1 MEIVHQTSEKL
12 VVRMPA
18 NETLANALRRSI
30 TEIPV
35 LAIDEVEIYKNDSA
49 LYDEMLAH
57 RIGLVPLKNEGAL
70 NEKTEVTLKFSKK
83 GPCTVLAEDLEGSVE
98 PVHPKTPLVLLEKEQ
113 ELEFVATARVGKGM
127 THEKYTPG
135 LGFYRHLTLVNSK
148 NSQVIKLAE
157 NAQGLVKSEKTKEG
171 LLCDIN
177 ESLAE
182 EINRLDGDALKDADE
197 ILFIIESF
205 GQMPAKD
212 IMLKAVRALGEN
224 VEAFEK
230 ALS

>member
-1 MEIVHQTSEKL
+1 MEVLHQTSEKL

-18 NETLANALRRSI
+18 RETLANALRRSI

-70 NEKTEVTLKFSKK
+70 NDKTEIALKFSKK
-83 GPCTVLAEDLEGSVE
+83 GPCMVYAEDLEGGAE
-98 PVHPKTPLVLLEKEQ
+98 PVYPKTPLVLLEKEQ
-113 ELEFVATARVGKGM
+113 ELEFIAKARVGRGVE
-127 THEKYTPG
+127 HEKYTPG
-135 LGFYRHLTLVNSK
+135 LGFYRHLVLVNSK
-148 NSQVIKLAE
+148 NMQVQKMAE
-157 NAQGLVKSEKTKEG
+157 NAHGLVKPEKTKDG
-171 LLCDIN
+171 WLCDLH

-182 EINRLDGDALKDADE
+182 EISLLDAGALHDAEE
-197 ILFIIESF
+197 IVFVIESF
-205 GQMPAKD
+205 GQMAAKD